1 MAIRKSDLN
10 FIVDAVAF
18 GCFLFMVATGVI
30 MEYLLPP
37 GSGQQ
42 VSIWGL
48 DRHAWGDIHFW
59 LAVVL
64 LTTLALHVYLHWR
77 WIVCVL
83 RRRPSEGS
91 GVRMSLG
98 ITALLALL
106 AIALAPVFSPVERN
120 TAAPDRAGPR
130 WTMSEDVEEITG
142 SMTLGE
148 AAIQTGV
155 AAGSLLTAL
164 ALPADISRDER
175 LGRLARDN
183 GLSLA
188 DVREVLEQT
197 RSASDADRNSAQP
210 EGSRS
215 TISSAERADASEHAA
230 GSSPQAGGGAEIRG
244 SMTLGDVVALTDVP
258 LSHLIQRLG
267 LPAGTPASER
277 LGRLARQHGFTLVD
291 VRDVV
296 ASYR

>member
-106 AIALAPVFSPVERN
+106 AIALAPLFSPVERN

-164 ALPADISRDER
+164 ALRQRVEPGGCARGSRADQISVRCR
-175 LGRLARDN
+175 PQLGTARRFAKHN
-183 GLSLA
+183 QLRGASRR
-188 DVREVLEQT
+188 VRT
-197 RSASDADRNSAQP
+197 RGGKQSSGRWRCGDPWLNDTGRCRRPDGCAVIAPNSAT
-210 EGSRS
+210 GIARRH
-215 TISSAERADASEHAA
+215 TGERTA
-230 GSSPQAGGGAEIRG
+230 GP
-244 SMTLGDVVALTDVP
+244 T
-258 LSHLIQRLG
+258 
-267 LPAGTPASER
+267 GTPTR
-277 LGRLARQHGFTLVD
+277 LHAG
-291 VRDVV
+291 
-296 ASYR
+296 